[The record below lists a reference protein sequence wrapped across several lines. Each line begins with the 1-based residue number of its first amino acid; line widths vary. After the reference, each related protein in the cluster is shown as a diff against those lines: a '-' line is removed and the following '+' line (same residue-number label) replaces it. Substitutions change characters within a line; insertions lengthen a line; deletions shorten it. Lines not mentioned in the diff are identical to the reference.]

1 MMSLFKKS
9 ILPLPPH
16 TISIH
21 RHISAKSIRSM
32 ASEASKQVH
41 RITMF
46 KIPDP
51 SNIQPILDKYSTMAQ
66 DAKKVCFHPCYKLAH
81 GSDIDFST
89 QDGKPYILRCVAGPA
104 VNDARSQGYTLAA
117 QTTFSSLDDMKYY
130 DNECEA
136 HAALKAVA
144 KGKVEPP
151 PLMVCFD
158 NAVGTSS

>member
-16 TISIH
+16 TISIR
-21 RHISAKSIRSM
+21 RHISARSIRSM

-66 DAKKVCFHPCYKLAH
+66 DAKKVFFQARFTLLMAVFLTCLYSGRQTIHSPMRSWT
-81 GSDIDFST
+81 GS
-89 QDGKPYILRCVAGPA
+89 QRCKKPGLHSGRA
-104 VNDARSQGYTLAA
+104 NDVLES
-117 QTTFSSLDDMKYY
+117 
-130 DNECEA
+130 
-136 HAALKAVA
+136 
-144 KGKVEPP
+144 
-151 PLMVCFD
+151 
-158 NAVGTSS
+158 